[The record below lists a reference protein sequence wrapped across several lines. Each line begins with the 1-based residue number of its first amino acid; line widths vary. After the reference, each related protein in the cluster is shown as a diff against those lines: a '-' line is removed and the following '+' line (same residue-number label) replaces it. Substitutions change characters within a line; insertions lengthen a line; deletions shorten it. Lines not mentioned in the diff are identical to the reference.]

1 MQEIYLHLKTM
12 VAMPIRPKSRRENKW
27 KEKRCLQ
34 KQFREFVCLVGFRFS
49 QRSNVK
55 VTALAVESEKD
66 AIKEIFSSPISNFHF
81 PYPDKLNN
89 KTIYKTD
96 RNIKFAVKTI
106 LLDPNHLDTHSLL
119 FS

>member
-66 AIKEIFSSPISNFHF
+66 AIKEISSPSISNFA
-81 PYPDKLNN
+81 
-89 KTIYKTD
+89 T
-96 RNIKFAVKTI
+96 
-106 LLDPNHLDTHSLL
+106 
-119 FS
+119 